1 MKRKFRIFLV
11 LVLLTALAAK
21 LLSNFD
27 TAAHQFCK
35 YEVNNALNIA
45 LSEKILDFSYE
56 HREAEKQ
63 LCTYRLA
70 GDRITGID
78 IDSYSVSIISA
89 KLTNMLVQAVNDFGS
104 GGFGIPL
111 GNVTGLMTLSGKGP
125 KIKIKTVPLGKIA
138 CDTESQFISAGINQ
152 TLFRLILKISLAYE
166 VLAPFTR
173 ESSELTFTYTLC
185 ETIIVG
191 DVPRLYLNN

>member
-1 MKRKFRIFLV
+1 
-11 LVLLTALAAK
+11 
-21 LLSNFD
+21 
-27 TAAHQFCK
+27 
-35 YEVNNALNIA
+35 
-45 LSEKILDFSYE
+45 
-56 HREAEKQ
+56 
-63 LCTYRLA
+63 
-70 GDRITGID
+70 
-78 IDSYSVSIISA
+78 
-89 KLTNMLVQAVNDFGS
+89 
-104 GGFGIPL
+104 
-111 GNVTGLMTLSGKGP
+111 MTLSGKVP

>member
-1 MKRKFRIFLV
+1 M
-11 LVLLTALAAK
+11 LLTALGAK

-35 YEVNNALNIA
+35 YEVNNALNFA
-45 LSEKILDFSYE
+45 LSEKILEFSYE

-70 GDRITGID
+70 GDKITGID

-89 KLTNMLVQAVNDFGS
+89 KLTNMLVRAVNDFGS
-104 GGFGIPL
+104 DGFGI
-111 GNVTGLMTLSGKGP
+111 
-125 KIKIKTVPLGKIA
+125 PLGKIA